1 MAACLFWGG
10 LIQSMDHR
18 ACLYPT
24 LGLYLAGEWIDDAGN
39 GVIPVLDPATENQ
52 IGLMPKATLRHL
64 DMLLAAA
71 AAASDAWG
79 RMPVQERVVFLRAAS
94 GLLRARSEAIA
105 AVVTLEQ
112 GKPLAEARSEVL
124 RSADLIEW
132 NANAA
137 VALFEKE
144 GVRTDGVNSVSIVP
158 IGPVA
163 AFTPWNVPVLSP
175 ARKISMALAAGCTCI
190 LKPAEDTPGSAVEL
204 VRAFADAGL
213 PDGVLGLA
221 LGDPAF
227 ISDHLIRSPVIRK
240 VTFTGSV
247 SIGKHLA
254 ALAGS
259 SMKPVTMELGG
270 HNPVLVLQDAD
281 IGQVAKASA
290 LGKFRNAGQICTSPT
305 RFYAHASRFKE
316 FVEAFAAETARLQVG
331 NGFDPT
337 SQVGPVASERRL
349 RAVDNL
355 VSDTLD
361 KGATLVTG
369 GSRIGSRGYFFAPTI
384 LTGADPESAFMLEE
398 PFGPVAGVFSFES
411 VADGIALCNRS
422 LLGLA
427 AYLFTASDADAND
440 IAASM
445 ENGLV
450 GINSFSVSRPD
461 LPFGGVKDS
470 GYGREGGVEG
480 LKAFLVTKVVAR

>member
-1 MAACLFWGG
+1 
-10 LIQSMDHR
+10 MDNRTCH
-18 ACLYPT
+18 YPT
-24 LGLYLAGEWIDDAGN
+24 LGLHVAGEWIDDTGN
-39 GVIPVLDPATENQ
+39 GIIPVLDPATEDQ
-52 IGLMPKATLRHL
+52 IGLLPKATARHL

-71 AAASDAWG
+71 AGASEAWS
-79 RMPVQERVVFLRAAS
+79 RTPVHERAVFLRAAAD
-94 GLLRARSEAIA
+94 LLRMRSEAIA
-105 AVVTLEQ
+105 SVVTLEQ

-137 VALFEKE
+137 VGLLEEE
-144 GVRTDGVNSVSIVP
+144 GVRADGGNSISLVP

-175 ARKISMALAAGCTCI
+175 ARKISMALAAGCVCI
-190 LKPAEDTPGSAVEL
+190 LKPAEETPGSAVEL
-204 VRAFADAGL
+204 VRAFVDAGL

-247 SIGKHLA
+247 PVGKHLA

-259 SMKPVTMELGG
+259 LMKPVTMELGG

-281 IGQVAKASA
+281 IDKVATASA

-305 RFYAHASRFKE
+305 RFYVHASQFDD
-316 FVEAFAAETARLQVG
+316 FIAAFAAETTRLQVG
-331 NGFDPT
+331 NGFDPA
-337 SQVGPVASERRL
+337 SHVGPVASQRRL
-349 RAVDNL
+349 HAIEKL
-355 VSDTLD
+355 VSDTVG
-361 KGATLVTG
+361 KGASLVTG
-369 GSRIGSRGYFFAPTI
+369 GGRLGSKGYFYAPTI
-384 LTGADPESAFMLEE
+384 LTGVDSESAFMREE
-398 PFGPVAGVFSFES
+398 PFGPVAGVFPFDA
-411 VADGIALCNRS
+411 VTDGVALCNRS
-422 LLGLA
+422 SLGLA
-427 AYLFTASDADAND
+427 SYVFAASDADANSV
-440 IAASM
+440 AAGM
-445 ENGLV
+445 ESGIV

-461 LPFGGVKDS
+461 LPFGGIKDS

>member
-1 MAACLFWGG
+1 
-10 LIQSMDHR
+10 MDNR
-18 ACLYPT
+18 TCLYPM
-24 LGLYLAGEWIDDAGN
+24 LGLHVAGEWIDDTGN

-52 IGLMPKATLRHL
+52 IGLLPKATARHL
-64 DMLLAAA
+64 DLLLAAA
-71 AAASDAWG
+71 ADASEAWA
-79 RMPVQERVVFLRAAS
+79 RMPVQERAVFLRAAAD
-94 GLLRARSEAIA
+94 LLRKRSEGIA

-132 NANAA
+132 NADAA

-144 GVRTDGVNSVSIVP
+144 GVRADGGNSISLVP
-158 IGPVA
+158 VGPVA

-190 LKPAEDTPGSAVEL
+190 LKPAEETPGSAVEI

-213 PDGVLGLA
+213 PVGVLGLA

-227 ISDHLIRSPVIRK
+227 ISNHLIRSSVIRK

-247 SIGKHLA
+247 PVGKHLA

-259 SMKPVTMELGG
+259 FMKPVTMELGG

-305 RFYAHASRFKE
+305 RFYVHASQFDN
-316 FVEAFAAETARLQVG
+316 FVEAFAAETAWLQVG
-331 NGFDPT
+331 NGFDPA
-337 SQVGPVASERRL
+337 SHVGPVASERRL
-349 RAVDNL
+349 HAIDKL

-369 GSRIGSRGYFFAPTI
+369 GARIGSKGYFYAPTI
-384 LTGADPESAFMLEE
+384 LTGVDPESAFMRDE
-398 PFGPVAGVFSFES
+398 PFGPVAGVFPFEA
-411 VADGIALCNRS
+411 VGDGLALCNAS
-422 LLGLA
+422 SLGLA
-427 AYLFTASDADAND
+427 AYVFAASDADAND
-440 IAASM
+440 AAGGM
-445 ENGLV
+445 ESGIV